1 MPATL
6 PASPPPQVRSGMSE
20 RFRVVRKPPPE
31 RTEIEQAAA
40 TLTDLTLAIGP
51 DGELHLSVLRAGG
64 LVQPLDWQDGTLS
77 VEAPDAD
84 VLAVLI
90 ELAGR
95 LDARVCD
102 DEHLSWRSPYDHYV
116 HPDDAD
122 AVAAAQ
128 RVRAAAVRRRQRR
141 QWLRAG
147 LGALFGLAVLLI
159 SHPAF
164 WATPLTD
171 PGSHHALPPGRH
183 SAFTGSRPDVL
194 LLPADDFSEAYAAHL
209 GERLHELTGL
219 AVKSTLA
226 VGLGHLRPFADS
238 LQYDA
243 QTLVETAT
251 PAIDRL
257 RAQYGAVPV
266 ILLTQRDI
274 NARERSTRFSFA
286 QHYPGWRVSVVSSA
300 RLVPGT
306 VIGRASDATIETR
319 LLKFLLRSVGQ
330 QVYRL
335 PRNTDIDSV
344 MYAPVMSLSD
354 LDRMGIKLVRPG
366 TDTP

>member
-1 MPATL
+1 MSERYSIIRPTPLGRAELERVAATL
-6 PASPPPQVRSGMSE
+6 PDLI
-20 RFRVVRKPPPE
+20 
-31 RTEIEQAAA
+31 TA
-40 TLTDLTLAIGP
+40 TGP
-51 DGELHLSVLRAGG
+51 DGELRLSVQRAGG
-64 LVQPLDWQDGTLS
+64 LVQPIDWQYGTLS
-77 VEAPDAD
+77 VDLPDAD

-90 ELAGR
+90 ELAARLCARVRDDSLMTWRTPFDSYVHADDTEAVRAQRQR
-95 LDARVCD
+95 LDA
-102 DEHLSWRSPYDHYV
+102 L
-116 HPDDAD
+116 
-122 AVAAAQ
+122 
-128 RVRAAAVRRRQRR
+128 RRRRR
-141 QWLRAG
+141 LRAWLRAG
-147 LGALFGLAVLLI
+147 LIAMTGLVVLLI

-164 WATPLTD
+164 WARPLTD
-171 PGSHHALPPGRH
+171 PGSRFALPPDWRAG
-183 SAFTGSRPDVL
+183 FTGGRPDVL

-219 AVKSTLA
+219 SVRTTLA
-226 VGLGHLRPFADS
+226 VGLGRVQLFPDRP
-238 LQYDA
+238 QYDA

-300 RLVPGT
+300 RLLPGPL
-306 VIGRASDATIETR
+306 IGRASDATLETR

-335 PRNTDIDSV
+335 PRDTDIDSV
-344 MYAPVMSLSD
+344 MYAPIMSLSD
-354 LDRMGIKLVRPG
+354 LDRMGMKLARPG
-366 TDTP
+366 AP